1 MALVDIQNLTI
12 DAKAGQGCKTIVNH
26 VSFSVPEKNIT
37 ALVGGSGSGKTTTGL
52 AIMRLLSPGLRVV
65 SGRIY
70 FGGQDILSLPEE
82 ALRGYRGKQMA
93 MVFQEPLYAFN
104 PVFRIGAQIEEVL
117 QFHTGLTKVQ
127 RQERVE
133 ELLRQVEIRDPGR
146 VAQSYPYQ
154 LSGGLRQRAMLA
166 QAIAASPKL
175 VIADE
180 PTSNLDVTVQ
190 ARILMLFKKLRD
202 ELGLTVLIVTHDLG
216 LVRSL
221 ADHMVV
227 LSSGE
232 VVEGG
237 PVEEVLQHP
246 RHSYTQQL
254 LEAAK

>member
-12 DAKAGQGCKTIVNH
+12 DANPGQGCKTIVNH
-26 VSFSVPEKNIT
+26 VSFAVPEQNIT

-70 FGGQDILSLPEE
+70 FEGQDLLSLPKE

-104 PVFRIGAQIEEVL
+104 PVFRIGSQIEEVL
-117 QFHTGLTKVQ
+117 QFHTGLTKGR

-202 ELGLTVLIVTHDLG
+202 ELGLTVLIITHDLG

-221 ADHMVV
+221 ADHIVV
-227 LSSGE
+227 LCSGE

-237 PVEEVLQHP
+237 PVGEVLQHP